1 MRPAPGFACAL
12 AFLHRATS
20 LYREDEPNVFAEP
33 AVLARELLPILL
45 QLLERAPAGSPLHAS
60 ALRWLAATG
69 PSILHD
75 LQYCR
80 HRWSQGGAQREA
92 PRTGRLVSSSPGPCV
107 PGGDPATLTAP
118 LPTLSAGTA
127 ARWGIKALG
136 CAKLHRAVA
145 VLLVRARLV
154 VQVLHVLGE
163 SATTVPGLGCN
174 AQELEQELMLVQG
187 LLVQHGL
194 APVPSQ
200 NNVPREAGPPSGA
213 A

>member
-1 MRPAPGFACAL
+1 MGHSVKPPGQAGWCPRPL
-12 AFLHRATS
+12 
-20 LYREDEPNVFAEP
+20 
-33 AVLARELLPILL
+33 
-45 QLLERAPAGSPLHAS
+45 
-60 ALRWLAATG
+60 G
-69 PSILHD
+69 P
-75 LQYCR
+75 R
-80 HRWSQGGAQREA
+80 
-92 PRTGRLVSSSPGPCV
+92 V